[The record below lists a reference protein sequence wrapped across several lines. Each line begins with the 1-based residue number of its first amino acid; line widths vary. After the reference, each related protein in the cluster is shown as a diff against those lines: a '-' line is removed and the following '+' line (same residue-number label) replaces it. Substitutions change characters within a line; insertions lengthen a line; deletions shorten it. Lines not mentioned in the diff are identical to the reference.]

1 MFSAVPACHRPSP
14 PVGPAPL
21 WKSGADGPSRLAVFV
36 TVLCVP
42 VVETIRDTFLF
53 TLRTKRVT
61 ALGLWL
67 SRSGPCPSGQLRA
80 LGEKAGRSPL
90 RHGLHPVAA
99 LGSLHR
105 DPRLFP
111 HGDMGSSVPGD
122 RERLERGRGWEVGTL
137 PACRELHGTKPQ
149 KTQRPAN
156 PRSVTKSTDAALVPA
171 AETHRQPRA
180 VVYFLKTRSPLLP
193 SASSGNS
200 RVRLF
205 FNQSW
210 GFWGS
215 RAAGRPCWLRAARV
229 DSAAGSP
236 SPTSREAR
244 SVVPAGHR
252 HLGDSLALLLQT
264 CHGLAGAQ
272 SGARQHSP
280 RPRLATAVPL
290 SSGLAASPAGPA
302 SPASDPGGRQPH
314 APSAGRSPSSP
325 ALRAVGTWRAV
336 FTPEKVPVLREALG
350 VSPRPAGP
358 RIVPSVGSVLQPA
371 QWGLGRGRLASPATP
386 EVCH

>member
-1 MFSAVPACHRPSP
+1 M
-14 PVGPAPL
+14 
-21 WKSGADGPSRLAVFV
+21 
-36 TVLCVP
+36 
-42 VVETIRDTFLF
+42 
-53 TLRTKRVT
+53 T
-61 ALGLWL
+61 ALGPWL

-80 LGEKAGRSPL
+80 LGEKGGRSPP
-90 RHGLHPVAA
+90 RHGPHPVAA

-149 KTQRPAN
+149 KTQHPAN
-156 PRSVTKSTDAALVPA
+156 PRSVTKSTERRRGSGACRRDSQTAASRGLLFKDEKP
-171 AETHRQPRA
+171 P
-180 VVYFLKTRSPLLP
+180 LP

-200 RVRLF
+200 RGRLF

-272 SGARQHSP
+272 SGTRQHSL
-280 RPRLATAVPL
+280 RPRLATVVPL

-314 APSAGRSPSSP
+314 APSASRSPSSP
-325 ALRAVGTWRAV
+325 ALRAVGTWRGLCSRQRKYLFSAK
-336 FTPEKVPVLREALG
+336 PWGCRPAPLDLGLSHLWGASSSQYSGALG
-350 VSPRPAGP
+350 GGGWHPRPPLRFA
-358 RIVPSVGSVLQPA
+358 INPA
-371 QWGLGRGRLASPATP
+371 EICTT
-386 EVCH
+386 